1 MALRNEFFATA
12 GIIGVKNIFESTRDA
27 KVGRREPRGER
38 KPCWSEHD
46 EDVRDKMQEAS
57 AGAEIP
63 RGYLPRGYELKCNCS
78 PAKLQAGIYAT
89 IPREL
94 SR

>member
-1 MALRNEFFATA
+1 
-12 GIIGVKNIFESTRDA
+12 
-27 KVGRREPRGER
+27 
-38 KPCWSEHD
+38 
-46 EDVRDKMQEAS
+46 MQEAS